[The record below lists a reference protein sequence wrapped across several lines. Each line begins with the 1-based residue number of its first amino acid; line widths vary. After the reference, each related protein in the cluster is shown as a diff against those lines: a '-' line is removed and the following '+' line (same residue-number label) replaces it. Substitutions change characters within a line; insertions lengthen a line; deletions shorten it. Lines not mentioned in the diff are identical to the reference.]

1 MCTRIESMLFQ
12 VLEIMYITLAKK
24 KLRQEREKLDQ
35 QDVFAILYRYRNLW
49 DRLLGSRCQ
58 LISTDMPVSTMSY
71 YSLSLSLTLA
81 ASPAAAASLSIICQS
96 CFPKQVLLWSWPFI
110 EYQVGQPASCSR
122 VVGIQNNLSL
132 FPCMTLFFKAR
143 SLTSTPSSRA
153 LFMFWIRF
161 LKFFE
166 VQ

>member
-1 MCTRIESMLFQ
+1 M
-12 VLEIMYITLAKK
+12 
-24 KLRQEREKLDQ
+24 
-35 QDVFAILYRYRNLW
+35 FAILYRYRNLW

-122 VVGIQNNLSL
+122 VASSWTDVYRLKRTLSKMYRDYLSCGVKTQNLSL
-132 FPCMTLFFKAR
+132 
-143 SLTSTPSSRA
+143 
-153 LFMFWIRF
+153 
-161 LKFFE
+161 KFCKHLE
-166 VQ
+166 